1 MGEIKSLREA
11 AAVVKQEALVDKT
24 ATLVELIRQQE
35 FTQIAV
41 TGARNSG
48 KTTFINESIGRE
60 VWEPGTFDED
70 EKTLR
75 ISFEPLPEDEN
86 FNCLFVSDPS
96 WRAYKSV
103 LYEMRGNI
111 LFNDNALADDMY
123 KLDMVFFIISATSP
137 FGKDDVDA
145 LKALAPLKR
154 QVVVNGMHHVKDA
167 DRDKVLNYISKVNAS
182 LELPPVI
189 ILESGK
195 NFGQAVRNLLPAYV
209 ELKEWREEKCRWL
222 VQKMFDTLEQT
233 VRNEIDTAAEF
244 ERQSVKTLSIQNDE
258 LRSSCYTLRTD
269 VGDYKKAAI
278 EAVTGKLSSRRES
291 LINEILDTAKQMKD
305 SDKIQSVAEE
315 KYKALSTAAVESLE
329 KIFLEDLRNVDS
341 AARLLSVPQWTAE
354 TFNQLKNFSPQN
366 ILNQILL
373 EKLTVRSTSTGNDAP
388 ILIGSGLVAGGLTL
402 APILSPNLAPLP
414 PVVSVGGAVVALG
427 YAVVSH
433 MKNKERK
440 TREELNALDDAIRQ
454 AIDNIKDFAN
464 NIADIS
470 YGKISEQ
477 ILIGEDALS
486 NPPTAKNESR
496 LAQLNDILNAINQMK
511 AKLET

>member
-1 MGEIKSLREA
+1 M
-11 AAVVKQEALVDKT
+11 KT
-24 ATLVELIRQQE
+24 KNRCEL
-35 FTQIAV
+35 
-41 TGARNSG
+41 G
-48 KTTFINESIGRE
+48 
-60 VWEPGTFDED
+60 
-70 EKTLR
+70 
-75 ISFEPLPEDEN
+75 
-86 FNCLFVSDPS
+86 FNCLFVSSPP
-96 WRAYKSV
+96 WRDLKAI
-103 LYEMRGNI
+103 LYELRENI
-111 LFNDNALADDMY
+111 LFNDNVLSKDMY
-123 KLDMVFFIISATSP
+123 ALDMVFFVISATAP
-137 FGKDDVDA
+137 FGKDDVNA

-154 QVVVNGMHHVKDA
+154 QVVVNGMHQVD
-167 DRDKVLNYISKVNAS
+167 DVNREKVLNYISKINDS
-182 LELPPVI
+182 LGLPPVI

-195 NFGQAVRNLLPAYV
+195 DFGKAVRSLIPAYV
-209 ELKEWREEKCRWL
+209 ELQELREKKCRDL
-222 VQKMFDTLEQT
+222 CKKMLEMLELT
-233 VRNEIDTAAEF
+233 VRNEIENLAETTQQLT
-244 ERQSVKTLSIQNDE
+244 RTRSIQNDG
-258 LRSSCYTLRTD
+258 LRSSCYTLRND
-269 VGDYKKAAI
+269 VEDYKKKAI
-278 EAVTGKLSSRRES
+278 KAVTGKLSSRRES